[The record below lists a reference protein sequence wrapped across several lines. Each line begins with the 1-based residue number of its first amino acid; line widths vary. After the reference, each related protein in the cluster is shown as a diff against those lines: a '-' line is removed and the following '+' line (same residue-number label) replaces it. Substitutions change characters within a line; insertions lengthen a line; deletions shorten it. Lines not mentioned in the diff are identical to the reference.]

1 MVGQLKLSKQAVH
14 AIADDDAREGSVM
27 ARTLIDIGH
36 NLKMPVIGEAVET
49 RSQME
54 FLKAHG
60 CEGLQ
65 GAWLGEP
72 MEAEAARELV
82 RDRMPA

>member
-1 MVGQLKLSKQAVH
+1 MH
-14 AIADDDAREGSVM
+14 AIADDEARESCVM

-36 NLKMPVIGEAVET
+36 NLRMPVIGDAIET

-65 GAWLGEP
+65 GAWFSEP
-72 MEAEAARELV
+72 MPPDAARELV
-82 RDRMPA
+82 RNPLPA